1 MSSSS
6 DSDTCEYQGD
16 RCYGASV
23 PATVITYIM
32 AGGGAHWWHHEVH
45 FDTDGEQRAVYI
57 NDTNGKRLMR
67 NKVLFFHDEDAD
79 MLLLEDA
86 DFTDDHWHQLVHYA

>member
-6 DSDTCEYQGD
+6 DSYTCEYQGD
-16 RCYGASV
+16 RCYGASD
-23 PATVITYIM
+23 PATVITYTM
-32 AGGGAHWWHHEVH
+32 AGGGAHWWNYELH
-45 FDTDGEQRAVYI
+45 FDADGQQLEVYI
-57 NDTNGKRLMR
+57 NDTDGKRLMR

-86 DFTDDHWHQLVHYA
+86 GFTDDHWHQLVHYA